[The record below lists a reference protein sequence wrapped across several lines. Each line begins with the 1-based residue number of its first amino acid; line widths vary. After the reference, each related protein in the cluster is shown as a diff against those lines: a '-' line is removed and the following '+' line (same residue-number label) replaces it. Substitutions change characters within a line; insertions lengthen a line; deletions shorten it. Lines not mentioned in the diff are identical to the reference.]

1 MGIRELLALAWWL
14 LAAIAAQAHV
24 TSTGLAT
31 VEATDDAVRYRLQLS
46 PNDLSVDLAAALMQA
61 AEGDAKVVGRLL
73 PAMHAAV
80 QLRAGTEPCRPGASS
95 IAWAAD
101 IAKLRLQIEFSC
113 PTAGAALT
121 LNEDWRPLLGEHHHN
136 IVSVR
141 DGASSREYVLGPESR
156 EARLDLAAP
165 GGGWSGFLALGIEHI
180 LTGLDHLLFL
190 LVLLVNQQRM
200 WSVVRIVTG
209 FTLAHSLTL
218 SLAAVGLVSLPGHIV
233 EPAIAL
239 SIVWVAL
246 ENLFF
251 TGTEWRRTLVAFLF
265 GLVHG
270 LGFAGAIGELQL
282 AGAALAKALVG
293 FNLGVELG
301 QIACV
306 ALVLPLIVWAS
317 RPPAM
322 ARLPQAAS
330 VLVAL
335 MGGVWFVERVFF
347 S

>member
-1 MGIRELLALAWWL
+1 MTVRGLLALAFWL
-14 LAAIAAQAHV
+14 LTAAAQAHV
-24 TSTGLAT
+24 TSTGLASI
-31 VEATDDAVRYRLQLS
+31 EATDSVVRYRLLLA
-46 PNDLSVDLAAALMQA
+46 PDDLSVDLAAALMQA
-61 AEGDAKVVGRLL
+61 AEGDAKVTGRLVQ
-73 PAMHAAV
+73 MMQQAV
-80 QLRAGTEPCRPGASS
+80 QLRAGAAPCRNEASS
-95 IAWAAD
+95 IARLAGPGR
-101 IAKLRLQIEFSC
+101 LRLEMTFSC
-113 PTAGAALT
+113 VSAGAALT
-121 LNEDWRPLLGEHHHN
+121 LAEDWRPLLGEHHRN

-141 DGASSREYVLGPESR
+141 DGASSREYVLGPEQR
-156 EARLDLAAP
+156 EARFDLVAP
-165 GGGWSGFLALGIEHI
+165 GGGWSGFLSLGIEHI

-190 LVLLVNQQRM
+190 LVLLVNQQRL

-218 SLAAVGLVSLPGHIV
+218 SLAAFGLVSLPDRIV

-251 TGTEWRRTLVAFLF
+251 IGTEWRRTLVAFLF
-265 GLVHG
+265 GLLHG
-270 LGFAGAIGELQL
+270 LGFAGALTELQL
-282 AGAALAKALVG
+282 TGTALAKALIG

-306 ALVLPLIVWAS
+306 IVVLPLIVWAS
-317 RPPAM
+317 RPPAL

-335 MGGVWFVERVFF
+335 IGAAWFVERTFF